1 MNTNL
6 MFENQRKGQQGLGN
20 NVITNQQN
28 ADEARIA
35 LFNQLTGG
43 DFNALSLLQAQQ
55 QQQQHQQQQRNL
67 TFTTQDA
74 AQRSVMEV
82 LARHNTTSDGSNDIS
97 DAMEKRKGDDLNVPK
112 AKKQR
117 ISSEEAAESLP
128 NDDDSG
134 PAPVL
139 ASAEGI
145 SYFHDNDVLSGR
157 GGGTNVHPGN
167 RNFRDLI
174 NLHRRAYLKARKN
187 DKPSISRA
195 IVRAIRENNGAF
207 LRRDEKSGLWYEIGD
222 DAAREKTSQALR
234 QRAPEMRK
242 ILFES
247 EREQARQ
254 DAEDQLRQQQHILAS
269 GLAGSAPADLSGLG
283 GNFNLQGLNQSLML
297 GHQQGGNHLLNPL
310 FAMQMNKQSLG
321 GQMGNLSND
330 PYSQMSQ
337 NLMTAA
343 LLGGGIN
350 RFTPNGA

>member
-6 MFENQRKGQQGLGN
+6 MFDTQRKGQHGLGN
-20 NVITNQQN
+20 TIIANQQN

-43 DFNALSLLQAQQ
+43 DLNTLSLLQA
-55 QQQQHQQQQRNL
+55 QQQQRNL

-82 LARHNTTSDGSNDIS
+82 LARHNTTTDGPNDIS
-97 DAMEKRKGDDLNVPK
+97 DTMEKRKGDELADPK
-112 AKKQR
+112 VKKHR
-117 ISSEEAAESLP
+117 ISSDEATESLP

-167 RNFRDLI
+167 RHFRDLI
-174 NLHRRAYLKARKN
+174 NLHRRSYLKARKN

-195 IVRAIRENNGAF
+195 IVRSIRERNGAF

-269 GLAGSAPADLSGLG
+269 GLAGSAPSDLSGLG
-283 GNFNLQGLNQSLML
+283 GNFNLQGLNPSLML

-321 GQMGNLSND
+321 GQMGNLNND